1 MSEIDPADVRAARK
15 AGPRSLR
22 RLSSLIALSLRRVW
36 RAGPKAFM
44 AVVGLQLLAAAALAV
59 QILAVERV
67 LSVILDIADDPDALP
82 RLWLP
87 ISVLA
92 LVTAVTALTGTI
104 QVNVERFVGERVS
117 AAMWRDVLGTATKVS
132 LAHFED
138 PEFFDRLQRVETNAL
153 FRPYQITQGL
163 IVMMGSGL
171 ASVGLGAAL
180 ITLHPA
186 LLPLLLLGGI
196 PLVLTSRRESRLEFR
211 FAVEQTPP
219 ERLREYLILLQTGR
233 DEAAELRAFGL
244 ARELWRRL
252 DALYTVYF
260 AELRRHIW
268 RRSVLSTIGNLA
280 SAVALVLTLF
290 VLVWLVAEGAVTVA
304 AAGAAIVAIRVL
316 ASQVQ
321 QVTTGVRQVFESGL
335 FLDDVESFLHLDLG
349 PGEGDDHL
357 PDPPSTFEALEV
369 RNVSF
374 SYPRSPTPAL
384 DGVSIRI
391 DAGEVVALVGEN
403 GSGKTTLAKVVA
415 GLYQPSAGELLWDDV
430 DSRSYRTGGL
440 RERVTVIFQDFV
452 EYALSA
458 ADNVAIGRP
467 DDPADLDRVRAAA
480 GTAGID
486 HTLAS
491 LPNGYDT
498 TLSSE
503 FPGGRDLSG
512 GQWQR
517 IALARAIY
525 RDAPLVILDEPTSA
539 MDARAEHDLFA
550 SLRTILS
557 GRSALVVS
565 HRFSTVRTA
574 DRIYVMENGRVVEH
588 GTHDE
593 LMALEGQYAD
603 LFRLQAAAYLPDL
616 SD

>member
-1 MSEIDPADVRAARK
+1 M
-15 AGPRSLR
+15 R
-22 RLSSLIALSLRRVW
+22 RLSSLIALSVRRVW
-36 RAGPKAFM
+36 RAGPKAFLT
-44 AVVGLQLLAAAALAV
+44 VVGLQLLAAAALAV

-67 LSVILDIADDPDALP
+67 LSVILDIAEDPDALP

-92 LVTAVTALTGTI
+92 LVTAITALTGTI
-104 QVNVERFVGERVS
+104 QGNVERFVGERVT

-163 IVMMGSGL
+163 IIMMGSTF
-171 ASVGLGAAL
+171 ASLGLGAAL
-180 ITLHPA
+180 ISLHPA
-186 LLPLLLLGGI
+186 LLPLLLIGGI
-196 PLVLTSRRESRLEFR
+196 PLVLTSRWESRIEFE
-211 FAVEQTPP
+211 FAVAQTPP

-233 DEAAELRAFGL
+233 DEAAEVRAFGL
-244 ARELWRRL
+244 AGELRRRL
-252 DALYTVYF
+252 DALYTKYLTD
-260 AELRRHIW
+260 LRHHIR
-268 RRSVLSTIGNLA
+268 RRSILATIGNLG

-290 VLVWLVAEGAVTVA
+290 VLVWLVAEGQVTVA
-304 AAGAAIVAIRVL
+304 SAGAAIVAIRVL
-316 ASQVQ
+316 ATQVQ
-321 QVTTGVRQVFESGL
+321 QLTIGVRMVFESGL
-335 FLDDVESFLHLDLG
+335 FLDDVETFLHLDLG
-349 PGEGDDHL
+349 PGEGDGHL
-357 PDPPSTFEALEV
+357 PDPPASFDDLQVQDVT
-369 RNVSF
+369 F
-374 SYPRSPTPAL
+374 SYPRSQAPAL

-391 DAGEVVALVGEN
+391 RSGEVVALVGEN

-415 GLYQPSAGELLWDDV
+415 GLYQPSSGQILWDDV
-430 DSRSYRTGGL
+430 DSRSYRTAGL
-440 RERVTVIFQDFV
+440 RDRVTVIFQDFV

-467 DDPADLDRVRAAA
+467 DSPPDLDRVRSAAA
-480 GTAGID
+480 TAGID
-486 HTLAS
+486 RTLSS

-539 MDARAEHDLFA
+539 MDPRAEHDLFA
-550 SLRTILS
+550 SLRSILS

-574 DRIYVMENGRVVEH
+574 DRIYVMENGRVVEQ

-603 LFRLQAAAYLPDL
+603 LFRLQAAAYLPDVL
-616 SD
+616 D